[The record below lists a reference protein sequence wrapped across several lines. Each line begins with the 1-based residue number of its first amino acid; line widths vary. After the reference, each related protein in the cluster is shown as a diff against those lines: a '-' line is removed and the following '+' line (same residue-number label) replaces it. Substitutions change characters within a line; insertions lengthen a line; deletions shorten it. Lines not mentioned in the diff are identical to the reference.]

1 VSVLERA
8 EERGRGSIPE
18 EGRSLDSFFNPKS
31 LAIIGASSTPLRIGY
46 VMAQN
51 MVVNHARG
59 IFNGEVYLVNPNHD
73 KILGQKSY
81 PSVLAIKK
89 DVETIVVAIPAEHV
103 PEVIEEAGKAG
114 TQAAVVIS
122 SGFAEVGNK
131 TLENELTSVAQKY
144 GIRIVGPNCLGI
156 YDAYTG
162 MDTLFL
168 PETKFLSDGREV
180 VATPRPRPGSVSF
193 LTQSGAFGA
202 AALDYMAGHGMGIRG
217 FVSYGNRCDVTE
229 DEFLEYF
236 ANDNQTKAILM
247 YVEGLAKGREF
258 LEKAM
263 STSKKKP
270 IVALKSGR
278 TEAGTRAAVSHTAA
292 LAGTEQIYEGAF
304 RQAGIIRVRNV
315 EELFDF
321 GRALALQPPAYTESV
336 AVLTNAG
343 GPGIIAADALE
354 ESGLKVHKFPER
366 LMSKFDDFK
375 AKKMLLPVLSGFNPM
390 DLSAEATSEMFA
402 LALSTI
408 LGDPDIGG
416 VVLITLHHAPTILD
430 DAVDKIAKAVPKFG
444 KPVTVCDMG
453 GTEMAETMRMSF
465 EKRGIP
471 SYSVPER
478 AARALWALAYYGAY
492 LHDHGVVT
500 TAGEI
505 VV

>member
-1 VSVLERA
+1 MERA
-8 EERGRGSIPE
+8 EDRGRRSIPK
-18 EGRSLDSFFNPKS
+18 EGHSLDPFFEPKS
-31 LAIIGASSTPLRIGY
+31 IAIVGASSTPSRIGY

-51 MVVNHARG
+51 MVANHSRG
-59 IFNGEVYLVNPNHD
+59 VFKGEVYLVNPKHEE
-73 KILGQKSY
+73 ILGQKCYRSI
-81 PSVLAIKK
+81 SAIPEP
-89 DVETIVVAIPAEHV
+89 VETILVAIPAVDV
-103 PEVIEEAGKAG
+103 PQTIEEAGQKGTKA
-114 TQAAVVIS
+114 AIVIS
-122 SGFAEVGNK
+122 SGFAEVGNRA
-131 TLENELTSVAQKY
+131 LEEQLADMARSY
-144 GIRIVGPNCLGI
+144 GIRVIGPNCLGI

-229 DEFLEYF
+229 DELLEYF
-236 ANDNQTKAILM
+236 ANDAQTKVVLM

-258 LEKAM
+258 LEKAKD
-263 STSKKKP
+263 TTRRKP
-270 IVALKSGR
+270 VVVLKSGR
-278 TEAGTRAAVSHTAA
+278 TEAGTRAAASHTAA
-292 LAGTEQIYEGAF
+292 LAGMEQIYEGVF
-304 RQAGIIRVRNV
+304 RQAGIVRVRNV

-321 GRALALQPPAYTESV
+321 GRALTLQPPGYTQSV

-354 ESGLKVHKFPER
+354 ESGLQVHKFPDRIMAQFEV
-366 LMSKFDDFK
+366 FK
-375 AKKMLLPVLSGFNPM
+375 AKKLLLPILSGFNPM
-390 DLSAEATSEMFA
+390 DLSAEASSEMFS

-408 LGDPDIGG
+408 LGDPEIGG
-416 VVLITLHHAPTILD
+416 LVLITLHHAPTILD
-430 DAVDKIAKAVPKFG
+430 DAVDKIAKTVPKYG

-453 GTEMAETMRMSF
+453 GTEMAETMRMAF

-478 AARALWALAYYGAY
+478 AARALWALVYYGTY
-492 LHDHGVVT
+492 LQDHGFVRAV
-500 TAGEI
+500 GEI
-505 VV
+505 EA